1 MPEKLRLDGCD
12 AAPELR
18 RGRDPKASPTTGDG
32 ADSVGLEPMPV
43 SAVVRIGS
51 LLPADSPRLDGVD
64 SEHVQVLAET
74 GAALPP
80 ILVHRNTMRVI
91 DGMHRLRAAQARG
104 QETVEVQFFD
114 GGAEEAFVRAVEANV
129 AHGLPLTLA
138 DRRAAAG
145 RILAVH
151 PDWSNRVVAKVTG
164 LADTTVGAIR
174 HCPTAG
180 LPQLD
185 STVGGDGR
193 TRPLDSA
200 KGRLKA
206 CEVIADRPDASLRE
220 IARAAGISP
229 ETARDVRER
238 IRRGDD
244 PLPAKARVPRPK
256 PEQSG
261 RPVGQPGPGPD
272 LHTALHSL
280 RRDPSV
286 RFSGAGRSLLQ
297 WLGVYQINPENST
310 DFLRAVP
317 PHCAAT
323 VAELARGCAEK
334 WQQIAEEL
342 DRRP

>member
-1 MPEKLRLDGCD
+1 MPEKLRLDGGG

-18 RGRDPKASPTTGDG
+18 LVRDPKPSAATGDG
-32 ADSVGLEPMPV
+32 ADSVGLEPM
-43 SAVVRIGS
+43 SAVVLIS
-51 LLPADSPRLDGVD
+51 ALLPADSPRLDGVD
-64 SEHVQVLAET
+64 SEHVRVLAET
-74 GAALPP
+74 RAALPP
-80 ILVHRNTMRVI
+80 ILVHRETMRVI
-91 DGMHRLRAAQARG
+91 DGMHRLRAARFRG
-104 QETVEVQFFD
+104 HETIEVQFFD
-114 GGAEEAFVRAVEANV
+114 GGQEDAFVRAVEANT

-145 RILAVH
+145 RILAAH
-151 PDWSNRVVAKVTG
+151 PEWSNRFVAKVTG

-174 HCPTAG
+174 LRPTAG

-185 STVGGDGR
+185 ARVGSDGR

-200 KGRLKA
+200 EGRRRA
-206 CEVIADRPDASLRE
+206 CDIITDRPDASLRE

-244 PLPAKARVPRPK
+244 PVPAKARVPRPK
-256 PEQSG
+256 SEQCKCA
-261 RPVGQPGPGPD
+261 GQPGPATTD

-310 DFLRAVP
+310 DFLRAIP

-334 WQQIAEEL
+334 WNQIADEL
-342 DRRP
+342 DKQP